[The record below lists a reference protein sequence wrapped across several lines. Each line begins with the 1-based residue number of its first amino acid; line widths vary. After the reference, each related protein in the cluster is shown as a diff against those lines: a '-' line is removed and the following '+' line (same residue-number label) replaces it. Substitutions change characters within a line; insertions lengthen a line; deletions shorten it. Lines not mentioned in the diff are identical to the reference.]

1 MRRTRSQA
9 GEGQLGCVFGLLLL
23 LGCIFVAY
31 KLIPVKVASA
41 ELRDIVVDEAK
52 SAGTHKDERIMKTIL
67 DKAAEL
73 KLPVTK
79 EDVSIRRTQS
89 MINVDVRYQ
98 VPVEFPGYT
107 YIWKFHHKTENPIF

>member
-9 GEGQLGCVFGLLLL
+9 GEGQIGCVVGLLLL
-23 LGCIFVAY
+23 LACIFVAY

-41 ELRDIVVDEAK
+41 ELRDVVVDESRA
-52 SAGTHKDERIMKTIL
+52 AGTHKDERIMRAIL
-67 DKAAEL
+67 EKAEEL

-79 EDVSIRRTQS
+79 DNVSIKRTAS
-89 MINVDVRYQ
+89 IINVDVRYE

-107 YIWKFHHKTENPIF
+107 YVWKFHHKAENPIF